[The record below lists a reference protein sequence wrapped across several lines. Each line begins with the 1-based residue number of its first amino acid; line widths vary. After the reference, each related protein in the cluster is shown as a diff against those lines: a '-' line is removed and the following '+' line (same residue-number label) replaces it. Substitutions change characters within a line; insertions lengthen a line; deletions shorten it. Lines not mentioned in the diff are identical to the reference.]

1 MDPARLPY
9 AKQLSPN
16 QIDLRVLLE
25 LLRDSG
31 GDRVA
36 FQTAVGKRFF
46 PKKGDPK
53 NEFTSAMNTFL
64 SMRAHGLV
72 AGNDPYTQT
81 DLGIALLKE
90 PTDQAREAA
99 FAKHLLLNLNGLQ
112 FLEVIDSLEA
122 RGQSVK
128 VPRIVGE
135 LVALG
140 IDPGGASGENVN
152 PMKLWLERVG
162 VLNGWTIDSTV
173 LKQLTGASIT
183 EISDLVSMP
192 VPQQVFLRALATVTD
207 KPPHDAAEV
216 RRLAE
221 AQSPGIRF
229 DTKTFAKVVIERLDS
244 DGWISLSKTTGGR
257 GAKSHRV
264 TPTKRFTEVVS
275 EPLIQAVV
283 EQTHMQDP
291 ASLRRPLADLLAIVD
306 DTTLSNH
313 KRGLALEGVCIQV
326 ARLAGARFLSWRLRG
341 DETAGAEVDVVAETV
356 QPPYLLI
363 QLQSK
368 ASAISGREIID
379 REVGVAVTL
388 KSNVLLFVT
397 AKTVGPAA
405 RKAAATHMQESG
417 LSILFLDG
425 ADLKKANAGAGIGDA
440 LAREW
445 QRVATVRSG
454 RGRDRAQAM
463 KD

>member
-16 QIDLRVLLE
+16 QIELRALLE
-25 LLRDSG
+25 LLRDAG
-31 GDRVA
+31 GDRQA

-46 PKKGDPK
+46 PKRDPQ
-53 NEFTSAMNTFL
+53 NQFTSAMNTFL

-72 AGNDPYTQT
+72 AGNDPYSQT
-81 DLGIALLKE
+81 DLATALLQQ
-90 PTDQAREAA
+90 PTDQALEAA
-99 FAKHLLLNLNGLQ
+99 FVNHLLLNLNGLQ
-112 FLEVIDSLEA
+112 FLEVIESLEA
-122 RGQSVK
+122 RGQKVK
-128 VPRIVGE
+128 VARVVDE

-140 IDPGGASGENVN
+140 IDPGGSSGENVN

-162 VLNGWTIDSTV
+162 VLDGWTVNSNV
-173 LKQLTGASIT
+173 LKQLTGASIA
-183 EISDLVSMP
+183 EVSELASMP
-192 VPQQVFLRALATVTD
+192 TPQQAFLRALATVTD
-207 KPPHDAAEV
+207 PPPHDAAAV

-221 AQSPGIRF
+221 MQSPRIRF
-229 DTKTFAKVVIERLDS
+229 DTKTFSKDVLDRLDR
-244 DGWISLSKTTGGR
+244 DGWIALSKTTGGR

-264 TPTKRFTEVVS
+264 TPTKRFHEVIS
-275 EPLIQAVV
+275 EPLLQAVL
-283 EQTHMQDP
+283 EQTHLQDP
-291 ASLRRPLADLLAIVD
+291 ASLRRPLTDLLAIVD
-306 DTTLSNH
+306 DENAGNH

-341 DETAGAEVDVVAETV
+341 DETGGAEVDVVAETV

-368 ASAISGREIID
+368 ASAISGRGVID
-379 REVGVAVTL
+379 REVGVAGTL

-405 RKAAATHMQESG
+405 RKAAATHMQETG
-417 LSILFLDG
+417 LSILFIDG
-425 ADLKKANAGAGIGDA
+425 ADLKEADAGAGIGGA

-445 QRVATVRSG
+445 QRVATLRSR
-454 RGRDRAQAM
+454 RGRDRAQAL

>member
-16 QIDLRVLLE
+16 QIDLRDLLE

-36 FQTAVGKRFF
+36 FQTAVGRRFF
-46 PKKGDPK
+46 PKRDPK

-81 DLGIALLKE
+81 DLAIALLKE
-90 PTDQAREAA
+90 PTDQGLEAS

-112 FLEVIDSLEA
+112 FLEVIASLEA
-122 RGQSVK
+122 RGQTVK
-128 VPRIVGE
+128 VARIVDE

-140 IDPGGASGENVN
+140 IDPGGSSGEHVN

-162 VLNGWTIDSTV
+162 VLHGWTIDSTV

-183 EISDLVSMP
+183 EISELVSMP
-192 VPQQVFLRALATVTD
+192 TPKQAFLLALATVTD
-207 KPPHDAAEV
+207 PPPYDAADV

-221 AQSPGIRF
+221 MQSPQIRF
-229 DTKTFAKVVIERLDS
+229 DTKTFSKDVLERLDR
-244 DGWISLSKTTGGR
+244 DGWISLSKTTEGR

-264 TPTKRFTEVVS
+264 TPTERFLDIVS
-275 EPLIQAVV
+275 EPLLQAVV
-283 EQTHMQDP
+283 EQTHLQDP
-291 ASLRRPLADLLAIVD
+291 ASLRRPLADLLAIVED
-306 DTTLSNH
+306 VSLSNH
-313 KRGLALEGVCIQV
+313 ERGLALEGVCIQV

-397 AKTVGPAA
+397 AKKVGPAA
-405 RKAAATHMQESG
+405 RKAAAQHMQESG

-425 ADLKKANAGAGIGDA
+425 ADLKKANAGAVGDA

-445 QRVATVRSG
+445 QRVATVRSR
-454 RGRDRAQAM
+454 RGRERARAL

>member
-1 MDPARLPY
+1 MDPGRLPY

-16 QIDLRVLLE
+16 QIDLRVLLD
-25 LLRDSG
+25 LLSAAG

-46 PKKGDPK
+46 PKRDPK
-53 NEFTSAMNTFL
+53 NQFTSAMNTFL

-72 AGNDPYTQT
+72 AGNDPYTVT
-81 DLGIALLKE
+81 DLAIELRRE
-90 PTDQAREAA
+90 PTDSALEAA

-112 FLEVIDSLEA
+112 LLEVIESLEA
-122 RGQSVK
+122 RGQTVT
-128 VPRIVGE
+128 VARIVDE
-135 LVALG
+135 LLALG
-140 IDPGGASGENVN
+140 IDPGGSSGENLN
-152 PMKLWLERVG
+152 PMKLWLERAH
-162 VLNGWTIDSTV
+162 VLNGWTIDSAV

-183 EISDLVSMP
+183 EVSELVSMP
-192 VPQQVFLRALATVTD
+192 APQQAFLRALATVTD
-207 KPPHDAAEV
+207 PPPHDAAGV

-221 AQSPGIRF
+221 MQSPGLRF
-229 DTKTFAKVVIERLDS
+229 DTKTFSKDVVERLDR
-244 DGWISLSKTTGGR
+244 DGWIALTKATGGR

-264 TPTKRFTEVVS
+264 TPTKRFQDVVS
-275 EPLIQAVV
+275 EPLLQAVV
-283 EQTHMQDP
+283 EQTHLQDP
-291 ASLRRPLADLLAIVD
+291 ASLRRPLADLLGVVED
-306 DTTLSNH
+306 VSLSNH
-313 KRGLALEGVCIQV
+313 DRGLALEGVCIQV
-326 ARLAGARFLSWRLRG
+326 ARLTGARFLSWRLRG
-341 DETAGAEVDVVAETV
+341 DETAGAEVDVVAETM
-356 QPPYLLI
+356 QPPYLLV

-379 REVGVAVTL
+379 REVGVAATL

-425 ADLKKANAGAGIGDA
+425 SDLKKANAGAGIGDA

-445 QRVATVRSG
+445 QRVATVRSR
-454 RGRDRAQAM
+454 RGRDRAQALR
-463 KD
+463 D

>member
-25 LLRDSG
+25 LLRDAG

-46 PKKGDPK
+46 PKRDAK
-53 NEFTSAMNTFL
+53 NQFTSAMNTFL

-72 AGNDPYTQT
+72 VGNDPYTQT
-81 DLGIALLKE
+81 DLAIELLQE
-90 PTDQAREAA
+90 PTDQALEAA
-99 FAKHLLLNLNGLQ
+99 FAKHLLLALNGLQ
-112 FLEVIDSLEA
+112 FVEVIESLEA
-122 RGQSVK
+122 RGHTVK
-128 VPRIVGE
+128 VARLVDE
-135 LVALG
+135 LIALG
-140 IDPGGASGENVN
+140 IDPGGPSGEHVN

-183 EISDLVSMP
+183 EISELVSMP
-192 VPQQVFLRALATVTD
+192 TAQQAFLRALATVTD
-207 KPPHDAAEV
+207 PPPHDAADV

-221 AQSPGIRF
+221 AQSPEIRF
-229 DTKTFAKVVIERLDS
+229 DTKTFARDVLEALDR
-244 DGWISLSKTTGGR
+244 DGWISFSKATVGR

-264 TPTKRFTEVVS
+264 TPTKLFQDVVS
-275 EPLIQAVV
+275 EPLLQTVV
-283 EQTHMQDP
+283 EQAHLQDP
-291 ASLRRPLADLLAIVD
+291 ASLRRPLADLLALVED
-306 DTTLSNH
+306 LSLTNH
-313 KRGLALEGVCIQV
+313 ERGLALEGVCIQV

-356 QPPYLLI
+356 RPPYLLI

-397 AKTVGPAA
+397 AKTVGAAA

-440 LAREW
+440 LTREW
-445 QRVATVRSG
+445 QRVATVRSR
-454 RGRDRAQAM
+454 RGRDRAQAL